1 MPRGAEYV
9 LFSPSFP
16 LGDTVRSD
24 LLLIVDAS
32 VPVKYDKRSRRQEA
46 QSSSAQLV
54 VFVAGLVR
62 VFVRRFTR
70 NGFPLRRTTNVSEVQ
85 NACTAHNI
93 VAFAERGRFFFFVRP
108 SSWNFLNASRAPIT
122 RSRADGGKSMT
133 SNFVA
138 PKPRLY
144 ATPYGTTCVG
154 RNSTSPRRVRTR
166 RRCRD
171 VMTMY
176 RRSVYVHDTCVRT
189 NRMFRVAY
197 LAAREPRT
205 FDSQYIRISQ
215 R

>member
-46 QSSSAQLV
+46 RSSSAQLV

-93 VAFAERGRFFFFVRP
+93 VAFAERGRFFFF
-108 SSWNFLNASRAPIT
+108 
-122 RSRADGGKSMT
+122 RSAIELKLFKRIACADY
-133 SNFVA
+133 
-138 PKPRLY
+138 PKP
-144 ATPYGTTCVG
+144 
-154 RNSTSPRRVRTR
+154 SR
-166 RRCRD
+166 RRQIYD
-171 VMTMY
+171 FEF
-176 RRSVYVHDTCVRT
+176 RRAETAFVRHSVRYDMCG
-189 NRMFRVAY
+189 
-197 LAAREPRT
+197 
-205 FDSQYIRISQ
+205 S
-215 R
+215 